1 MTASDSGNENEQQD
15 RRLVLEDKAVRK
27 ELGGIP
33 EAKRDQFLA
42 SLEMVRLGL
51 IPALPHQKLKAAG
64 DGVIE
69 LKINGSPAYRCMYAV
84 LKNGDVVVLHTTSK
98 TTQGQDK
105 QLIKTT
111 SQRLKRLAPDR

>member
-1 MTASDSGNENEQQD
+1 M
-15 RRLVLEDKAVRK
+15 
-27 ELGGIP
+27 
-33 EAKRDQFLA
+33 
-42 SLEMVRLGL
+42 
-51 IPALPHQKLKAAG
+51 
-64 DGVIE
+64 IE

>member
-42 SLEMVRLGL
+42 SLEMVRL
-51 IPALPHQKLKAAG
+51 AG
-64 DGVIE
+64 
-69 LKINGSPAYRCMYAV
+69 C
-84 LKNGDVVVLHTTSK
+84 
-98 TTQGQDK
+98 
-105 QLIKTT
+105 
-111 SQRLKRLAPDR
+111 